1 MPVAALNRCPL
12 PGPDGLFNV
21 SRQPRFVADSS
32 AVGWNGAFFTD
43 IVAAQEGTVDHG
55 HTRFCLTHSSV
66 PFLMRDVRRSLVWTT
81 VNPGV
86 YICQPGDEQR
96 FDWQGGGSRKFLF
109 VEPSRVEQI
118 LETPSK
124 WPQRHPNEV
133 ITSSV
138 VESILRAL
146 VSDLQEGSPAGALV
160 GDSLIVAL
168 LVHVNGRAQDARKS
182 RTTLAPV
189 VCRRVLAY
197 MDERLADSL
206 SLAELAEQARMSV
219 RHFCR
224 AFQAST
230 GYSPHQYLLR
240 QRVERAKALLLEGRL
255 PMADIAQSMG
265 FADQSQFTRTF
276 RRLAGITPAA
286 YRMAH

>member
-1 MPVAALNRCPL
+1 MQHRPL

-32 AVGWNGAFFTD
+32 VVGWDGAFFTD

-55 HTRFCLTHSSV
+55 HTRFCLMHTSV
-66 PFLMRDVRRSLVWTT
+66 PFTVRDLRRDSVWTT
-81 VNPGV
+81 VNPGL

-96 FDWQGGGSRKFLF
+96 HDWKGGGGRKFLF

-118 LETPSK
+118 LDAP
-124 WPQRHPNEV
+124 PGRQQRHHNEAIASPV
-133 ITSSV
+133 AET
-138 VESILRAL
+138 ILRAL
-146 VSDLQEGSPAGALV
+146 VCDLQEGSPAGALV

-168 LVHVNGRAQDARKS
+168 LAHLNGPALGSRKGGG
-182 RTTLAPV
+182 RLAPA

-197 MDERLADSL
+197 MDERLAAPVT
-206 SLAELAEQARMSV
+206 LAELAALARMSV
-219 RHFCR
+219 RHFSR
-224 AFQAST
+224 AFHAST

-240 QRVERAKALLLEGRL
+240 QRVERAKSLLLKDRMPLCE
-255 PMADIAQSMG
+255 IAQSVG

-276 RRLAGITPAA
+276 SRQMGIAPAA
-286 YRMAH
+286 YRSTHS